1 VINLYRGRGRSGSLL
16 ICLGLRRHVRVGAFA
31 LPHGKKGHDSD
42 CSKHA
47 ADLHELH
54 LFPTVWTVGAKN
66 IGEWRYSGKVVQA
79 AFIFSPPSLR
89 PLCIGFTAI
98 DGVGVRLLQGR

>member
-1 VINLYRGRGRSGSLL
+1 
-16 ICLGLRRHVRVGAFA
+16 
-31 LPHGKKGHDSD
+31 
-42 CSKHA
+42 
-47 ADLHELH
+47 